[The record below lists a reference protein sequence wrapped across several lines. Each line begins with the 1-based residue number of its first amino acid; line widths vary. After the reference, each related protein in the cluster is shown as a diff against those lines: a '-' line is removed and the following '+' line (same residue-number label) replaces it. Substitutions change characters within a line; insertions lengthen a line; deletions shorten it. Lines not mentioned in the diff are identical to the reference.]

1 MFLSVVAT
9 GDHAWTPSQ
18 GLNNENITADS
29 ENIDIGNDSFDE
41 PSQNLDEP
49 SQNHES
55 ISDCSQLKR
64 HSSTTSTDKKRKRIH
79 GSTFLRSQIT
89 QLVNSCTNIA
99 SKTNASKS
107 IIEKSS
113 ISAAIKV
120 LEQTIEIF
128 EDMQLYLFSTKLLE
142 DPTKREIFMTICPER
157 RALYVRYCYGNQDT
171 TTSEFHTV

>member
-1 MFLSVVAT
+1 MFLGVVAI

-49 SQNHES
+49 SQNHAS

-64 HSSTTSTDKKRKRIH
+64 HASTTSIGKRKRIY

-89 QLVNSCTNIA
+89 QLVNYCTNIT
-99 SKTNASKS
+99 SETNASKS

-120 LEQTIEIF
+120 LEQTTKIF

-142 DPTKREIFMTICPER
+142 DPTKREIFMSICPER
-157 RALYVRYCYGNQDT
+157 RALYLRYCCGNQDT